1 MRLTA
6 KLSGKENIFRASVG
20 SSVDILLHEQNRRF
34 ELDWQD
40 HEHAFR
46 HRGSALRSF
55 RVSRALGTRLML
67 SYALVSV

>member
-6 KLSGKENIFRASVG
+6 KLPGKESFCGQQRRYFVP
-20 SSVDILLHEQNRRF
+20 EQNWRF

-55 RVSRALGTRLML
+55 RVSRALGARLML
-67 SYALVSV
+67 SYGLVSV